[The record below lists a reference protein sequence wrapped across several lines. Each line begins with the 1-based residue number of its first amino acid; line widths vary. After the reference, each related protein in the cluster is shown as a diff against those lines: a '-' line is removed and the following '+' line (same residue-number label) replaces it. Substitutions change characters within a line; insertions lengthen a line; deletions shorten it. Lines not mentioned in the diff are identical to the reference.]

1 MNGEMM
7 TARAEKRVKEKSSY
21 RKLITNLQETYPEL
35 SQDQALRGILA
46 LRAENS
52 GTLTGMTMLEIME
65 GVVKIMKSVKTEYHL
80 DNSDD
85 ADAENSSVED
95 SERPLKTDSDG
106 DDIIV
111 DIESTGSPED
121 IHETPKI
128 PATMIQKKGAAT
140 GSTGDADST
149 DYYEDDSE
157 DESYNPATSKTS
169 PRKKKTTLRKS
180 PIKEGIERSAPKS
193 RGVRKKQEKIE
204 LSVEDI
210 EAEFPKICRKRK
222 FPSHLNEYTLPY
234 PEEEADV
241 DVKSKDDE
249 DDLFKISPKPKN
261 VKKKKAETDKNVTPP
276 SVTDEINESSFVN
289 GVNDKSTVE
298 KLPRKKNIV
307 KQLSAPKFGICGL
320 CGISFDESSKKV
332 NITEKTRETGQPF
345 ADVLQRLCREEK
357 LPSSVTDINFDS
369 GLLCTLCVSYIDQ
382 LDVFQQKLTEIKSSI
397 IKVLMR
403 NGKDE
408 NSHNKS
414 DSEEIEGTEE
424 VVLPKKRG
432 RPPKPK
438 SGKMVTLVYQSPLQ
452 EPKAV
457 PTPSPDKSVS
467 VTSSPTDGNIAH
479 KLSVLSGIEIK
490 RINTETGEET
500 DARLDLAVTGQTA
513 DKDVKVRK
521 KRSPNKKKIPA
532 LQVTDKNFEDAC
544 QSLEDELVDDPP
556 VAFEDESVEDGKE
569 ADGLSQSLPPTE
581 PPVCPPARG
590 RGRGR
595 GRGRPILSQRP
606 PPPPLQKSR
615 KSLFESSQERR
626 RSGTPLMTPS
636 PSPCPPL
643 PVHGLH
649 LTPATSV
656 NTAPAATSA
665 KLYSVPVAPLL
676 SPAAASTP
684 LKREA
689 TPEAELKQKKAY
701 RKLVARIRGA
711 HPEISSEE
719 ALRGVV
725 AVRAANQGTLTGMSM
740 QEIIAKV
747 RESVL
752 EAAAASS
759 VDSVVPPIGEEFE
772 RMVNAPLPV
781 IESPEIEQQKYFELK
796 CQFCS
801 RLFKSSSESAT
812 RKVYEIHMH
821 EHDLE
826 NRNIYQECSADDKLP
841 VKGNTDT
848 EAHDSTNHTTES
860 QKLEKENVPC
870 DLKCD
875 PDPVRSESSYCKLC
889 HKQFK
894 NSKLY
899 GIHQNSEH
907 AAEKEFEK
915 ISNAS

>member
-65 GVVKIMKSVKTEYHL
+65 GVARFMKSVKTEYHL

-95 SERPLKTDSDG
+95 SERPLKNDSDG

-111 DIESTGSPED
+111 DIESTGSPEA
-121 IHETPKI
+121 IHESPKI
-128 PATMIQKKGAAT
+128 PATVIQKNGAAT
-140 GSTGDADST
+140 GSIGEADST

-169 PRKKKTTLRKS
+169 PRKKKTTLKKS
-180 PIKEGIERSAPKS
+180 PKEGVERSPPKS

-222 FPSHLNEYTLPY
+222 FPSHLNEYALPY

-241 DVKSKDDE
+241 DVKSVDDE

-261 VKKKKAETDKNVTPP
+261 GKKKKAETDKNVTPP
-276 SVTDEINESSFVN
+276 SVTDEIIESSFVN
-289 GVNDKSTVE
+289 GVDDGHSTVE
-298 KLPRKKNIV
+298 KLPRNKNIV

-345 ADVLQRLCREEK
+345 ADVLQRFCREEK
-357 LPSSVTDINFDS
+357 LLSSVTDINFDS

-403 NGKDE
+403 NGKNE
-408 NSHNKS
+408 NSPYKS
-414 DSEEIEGTEE
+414 DSEEVEGTEE

-432 RPPKPK
+432 RPPKTK

-467 VTSSPTDGNIAH
+467 ATSPTDGNIAH

-500 DARLDLAVTGQTA
+500 DARLDLAVPGPAGQPA

-521 KRSPNKKKIPA
+521 KRSPNKKKTLA

-556 VAFEDESVEDGKE
+556 VAFEDESVEDRVE
-569 ADGLSQSLPPTE
+569 VDGLSPRTE
-581 PPVCPPARG
+581 PPVCPPSRG

-595 GRGRPILSQRP
+595 GRGRPILSQRPP

-636 PSPCPPL
+636 PSPCPPS
-643 PVHGLH
+643 VNGFH
-649 LTPATSV
+649 LTPATPA
-656 NTAPAATSA
+656 NTAPATASA
-665 KLYSVPVAPLL
+665 KLYSVPVTPLL

-689 TPEAELKQKKAY
+689 APEAELRQKKAY

-747 RESVL
+747 KESVL

-759 VDSVVPPIGEEFE
+759 VDSVVLPIGEEFE

-826 NRNIYQECSADDKLP
+826 NRNIYQECSADEKLS
-841 VKGNTDT
+841 VHSNTDT
-848 EAHDSTNHTTES
+848 EPHDGANHTTES

-915 ISNAS
+915 ISHAS